1 MLYHD
6 GCRFLS
12 AVGHPIDA
20 ETEKLGSGQAVLEAL
35 IDPIVDR
42 LADIHET
49 VGTKLDEISV
59 RRRIKFRAGPLKMD
73 DDGASQ
79 SSRGAGFL
87 MLVRLTC
94 RPDRSTVVTR
104 FPSDRPAPHALP
116 GECRGRVPA
125 RRLE

>member
-1 MLYHD
+1 MLYHH

-35 IDPIVDR
+35 IDAIVER

-73 DDGASQ
+73 DDGAKPKLP
-79 SSRGAGFL
+79 R
-87 MLVRLTC
+87 R
-94 RPDRSTVVTR
+94 R
-104 FPSDRPAPHALP
+104 FS
-116 GECRGRVPA
+116 PA
-125 RRLE
+125 RDPSTSSTDGRNGLPADRLVALKSMSGLSPIPKFENS

>member
-1 MLYHD
+1 MLYRH

-35 IDPIVDR
+35 IDAIVDR

-59 RRRIKFRAGPLKMD
+59 KAQNQI
-73 DDGASQ
+73 S
-79 SSRGAGFL
+79 
-87 MLVRLTC
+87 C
-94 RPDRSTVVTR
+94 RPIEN
-104 FPSDRPAPHALP
+104 
-116 GECRGRVPA
+116 G
-125 RRLE
+125 